1 MIDDNL
7 RRKGKTALATLPF
20 IRQWRF
26 HARFRMVIER
36 HFAWAKR
43 SFGLEAARWS
53 GLVAAYQHTA
63 LVYSV
68 MVGVALTAYRFQ
80 RPELAG
86 SRMKV
91 LAIHMPA

>member
-1 MIDDNL
+1 L
-7 RRKGKTALATLPF
+7 TTTCAKKGKTALATLPF

-36 HFAWAKR
+36 HVAWAKR

-63 LVYSV
+63 LGYSRLHQGLMVYYFH
-68 MVGVALTAYRFQ
+68 TN
-80 RPELAG
+80 
-86 SRMKV
+86 
-91 LAIHMPA
+91 